1 MHPLRPRPTSTRRL
15 ALVVGA
21 GAGAVSA
28 TVWTL
33 GSTSGPLQ
41 TAVQAGMGL
50 LIGGL
55 VSTACMIAWGKALP
69 RWAAHAV
76 GMATC
81 WTIATGTLLIISGD
95 PLRSGALAL
104 PSLLLGLAIT
114 FPVLV
119 TLEAGV
125 AQDAAL

>member
-1 MHPLRPRPTSTRRL
+1 MRALPPRSTTRPL

-28 TVWTL
+28 TLWTMA
-33 GSTSGPLQ
+33 STSGPLQ
-41 TAVQAGMGL
+41 TAVQAGVGL

-55 VSTACMIAWGKALP
+55 VATACVLVWSTAFP
-69 RWAAHAV
+69 RWAAHAA
-76 GMATC
+76 GMVTC
-81 WTIATGTLLIISGD
+81 WTIATGTLLIVSGD

-104 PSLLLGLAIT
+104 PSIILGLAIT

-125 AQDAAL
+125 PQDAAA

>member
-1 MHPLRPRPTSTRRL
+1 MRPSPLRPSSTRGL

-28 TVWTL
+28 TLWTL

-41 TAVQAGMGL
+41 TAVQAAVGL
-50 LIGGL
+50 FIGAL
-55 VSTACMIAWGKALP
+55 VASACMIAWTRGVARL
-69 RWAAHAV
+69 AAHAA

-81 WTIATGTLLIISGD
+81 WTIATGTLLVFSGD
-95 PLRSGALAL
+95 PVRSGALAL
-104 PSLLLGLAIT
+104 PSLILGLAIT

-125 AQDAAL
+125 QDAAV